1 MKNHDSPLARLSIE
15 EAPKLDLKALPS
27 YFRYVFLW
35 RGGTLH
41 VIIAKDLNVTPVE
54 TLVSKRI
61 NGASGWTITNII
73 GIPLDIFSHKIQL
86 MLDHKPSIENQRRLN
101 WHKQEAVKNEII
113 KWLDVGV
120 IYPIVV
126 VVRFVMFS
134 VCPKKVG

>member
-61 NGASGWTITNII
+61 NGASGWTLRTLLGSLSIFFLIKSNSCWITS
-73 GIPLDIFSHKIQL
+73 LVL
-86 MLDHKPSIENQRRLN
+86 R
-101 WHKQEAVKNEII
+101 I
-113 KWLDVGV
+113 KED
-120 IYPIVV
+120 
-126 VVRFVMFS
+126 
-134 VCPKKVG
+134 